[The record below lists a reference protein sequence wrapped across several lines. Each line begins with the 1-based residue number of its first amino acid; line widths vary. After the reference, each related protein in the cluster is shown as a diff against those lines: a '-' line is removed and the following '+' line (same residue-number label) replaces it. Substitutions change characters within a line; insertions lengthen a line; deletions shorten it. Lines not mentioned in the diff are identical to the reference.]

1 MSVIPTL
8 RGDSMYEL
16 FREELK
22 GEVGGSPIELPYMA
36 TNPEWEKL
44 DPHLQIAWGRL
55 GRRLTQQLLN
65 RHAIF
70 EFDGH
75 GGQGKRL

>member
-8 RGDSMYEL
+8 HGDNIYEL

-22 GEVGGSPIELPYMA
+22 SEVGNSSIEPTYMI
-36 TNPEWEKL
+36 TNPEWDKL

>member
-1 MSVIPTL
+1 MSVIPAL
-8 RGDSMYEL
+8 RGDRIYEL
-16 FREELK
+16 FREELQ
-22 GEVGGSPIELPYMA
+22 GEVGGSPIEPAYTL
-36 TNPEWEKL
+36 TNPEWDKL

-65 RHAIF
+65 RYAIF